1 MEAVL
6 ESSRELA
13 PGVRHFDFVVPSVAR
28 LEFAAG
34 QFVSFSHDIA
44 GKRITRAYSIS
55 SAPRGD
61 NRFSLCLNLVPD
73 GLFSPFLFA
82 MQPGEAVAM
91 QGPLGTFTL
100 RDPSRDMVWVATGTG
115 IAPFRGMLD
124 AWLALPR
131 GERGAVTLI
140 FGARYPE
147 TLLYGADFSAA
158 AAANPDFTFI
168 PTLSRPPEHWP
179 GARGHVQPH
188 VLAAIGERRDL
199 QVYICGLKAMV
210 DDLRAQLKA
219 LGFDRRQ
226 VVYEKFD

>member
-1 MEAVL
+1 MQAVL
-6 ESSRELA
+6 ESSRELV
-13 PGVRHFDFVVPSVAR
+13 PGVRHFDFVVPSVER
-28 LEFAAG
+28 LEFQAG
-34 QFVSFSHDIA
+34 QFVSLSQDIG

-55 SAPRGD
+55 SAPHGD

-82 MQPGEAVAM
+82 MQPGDGVAM

-100 RDPSRDMVWVATGTG
+100 RDASHDMLWVATGTG

-124 AWLALPR
+124 AWLAVPP
-131 GERGAVTLI
+131 GERGALTLV

-147 TLLYGADFSAA
+147 TLLYHEDFSAA
-158 AAANPDFTFI
+158 AAAHPDFTFN
-168 PTLSRPPEHWP
+168 PTLSRAPEHWT
-179 GARGHVQPH
+179 GARGHVQSYA
-188 VLAAIGERRDL
+188 LAAIGDRRDV

>member
-1 MEAVL
+1 MQAVL

-13 PGVRHFDFVVPSVAR
+13 PGVRHFDFVVPSVER
-28 LEFAAG
+28 LDFAAG
-34 QFVSFSHDIA
+34 QFVSLSHDIG

-82 MQPGEAVAM
+82 MQPGDGVAM

-100 RDPSRDMVWVATGTG
+100 RDASRPMIWVATGTG

-124 AWLALPR
+124 AWLAVPP
-131 GERGAVTLI
+131 GERGAVTLV

-147 TLLYGADFSAA
+147 TLLYRDDFTAA
-158 AAANPDFTFI
+158 ATAHTDFTFI
-168 PTLSRPPEHWP
+168 PTLSRPTEDWP
-179 GARGHVQPH
+179 GARGHVQAQ

-199 QVYICGLKAMV
+199 QIYICGLKAMV
-210 DDLRAQLKA
+210 DDLRAQLKS